1 MLSTAKTSENISFSE
16 VFCCFS
22 GKNGTFAY
30 LQKGFDFVLSFDR
43 FSCKTGLEPGDF
55 LEDQIFLLKTYKI
68 SLTEWNNGVIITLLL
83 DGAGQSMKVKD
94 ESIIAKLLECA
105 KAEFMEKGFADA
117 SMRTIAERAGV
128 TTGMLYSRF
137 ADKDEMFRYIVSEG
151 AEKLY
156 AYFSDVQE
164 NFAAFPAEQQKGEMH
179 SYTSGK
185 MRVMMDIIYDYF
197 DSFKLI
203 VLKSAGSSYE
213 HYIDRMIDY
222 ETESTERF
230 MRVLR
235 ESGAPVRTVRRDINH
250 MLASALF
257 NGVFEVVA
265 HDFPKE
271 DAMEYVDAVCEFFYA
286 GWDRLMGLS

>member
-1 MLSTAKTSENISFSE
+1 
-16 VFCCFS
+16 
-22 GKNGTFAY
+22 
-30 LQKGFDFVLSFDR
+30 
-43 FSCKTGLEPGDF
+43 
-55 LEDQIFLLKTYKI
+55 
-68 SLTEWNNGVIITLLL
+68 
-83 DGAGQSMKVKD
+83 MKVND
-94 ESIIAKLLECA
+94 ESINEKLLECA
-105 KAEFMEKGFADA
+105 KVEFMEKGFADA

-137 ADKDEMFRYIVSEG
+137 ADKDELFSALVKEG
-151 AEKLY
+151 ADKLY
-156 AYFSDVQE
+156 SYFADVQE
-164 NFAAFPAEQQKGEMH
+164 EFAEFPAAQQVTEMQT
-179 SYTSGK
+179 YTSGK
-185 MRVMMDIIYDYF
+185 MRTVLDIIYEYF
-197 DSFKLI
+197 DTFKLI
-203 VLKSAGSSYE
+203 VCHSAGSSYE

-286 GWDRLMGLS
+286 GWDKLMGLS

>member
-1 MLSTAKTSENISFSE
+1 
-16 VFCCFS
+16 
-22 GKNGTFAY
+22 
-30 LQKGFDFVLSFDR
+30 
-43 FSCKTGLEPGDF
+43 
-55 LEDQIFLLKTYKI
+55 
-68 SLTEWNNGVIITLLL
+68 
-83 DGAGQSMKVKD
+83 MKFKD
-94 ESIIAKLLECA
+94 EEAVGQILECA
-105 KAEFMEKGFADA
+105 KEEFMQKGFADA
-117 SMRTIAERAGV
+117 SMRTIAEKAGF

-137 ADKDEMFRYIVSEG
+137 ADKNELFSALVKEG
-151 AEKLY
+151 ADKLY
-156 AYFSDVQE
+156 SYFSDVQE
-164 NFAAFPAEQQKGEMH
+164 EFAEFPAEQQKGEMH

-286 GWDRLMGLS
+286 GWDKLMGLS

>member
-1 MLSTAKTSENISFSE
+1 
-16 VFCCFS
+16 
-22 GKNGTFAY
+22 
-30 LQKGFDFVLSFDR
+30 
-43 FSCKTGLEPGDF
+43 
-55 LEDQIFLLKTYKI
+55 
-68 SLTEWNNGVIITLLL
+68 
-83 DGAGQSMKVKD
+83 MKVKD
-94 ESIIAKLLECA
+94 ESINEKLLECA

-137 ADKDEMFRYIVSEG
+137 ADKDEMFRSIVGEG
-151 AEKLY
+151 AKKLY

-185 MRVMMDIIYDYF
+185 MRVMMDIDC
-197 DSFKLI
+197 FKLI

-286 GWDRLMGLS
+286 GWDKLMGLS

>member
-1 MLSTAKTSENISFSE
+1 
-16 VFCCFS
+16 
-22 GKNGTFAY
+22 
-30 LQKGFDFVLSFDR
+30 
-43 FSCKTGLEPGDF
+43 
-55 LEDQIFLLKTYKI
+55 
-68 SLTEWNNGVIITLLL
+68 
-83 DGAGQSMKVKD
+83 MKVKD
-94 ESIIAKLLECA
+94 ESVNSKLLECA

-137 ADKDEMFRYIVSEG
+137 ADKDEMFRSIVGEG

-164 NFAAFPAEQQKGEMH
+164 NF
-179 SYTSGK
+179 K

-203 VLKSAGSSYE
+203 VCNSAGSSYE

-286 GWDRLMGLS
+286 GWDKLMGLS